1 MGKYT
6 IQQLAEILVK
16 KNGLNEKEAQDF
28 VVAIFEIVKE
38 GLEQDKLVKIKGF
51 GTFKIID
58 IDPRASINVNT
69 GERVLIEGH
78 QKITFTPDAV
88 MKEMVNRPFSQ
99 FETVI
104 LNDGVDL
111 SEIDRTYNFEPD
123 NNTGVE
129 ESETEQDTQE
139 TQDNTQDTQDN
150 TQGTQD
156 NTQET
161 QDTQAEVSTE
171 KTTIV
176 EEPELTIVETTE
188 EPEPT
193 IVETTE
199 EPEPTIV
206 ETTEEP
212 ETTIV
217 ETTEEPEPPTITSE
231 EVPAREVVANG
242 PCDQEEDDDDD
253 DDTASPDVFDD
264 DSETSGSYWKW
275 VVAAVVCL
283 ILMAAAAYGGY
294 MFGLEEGKHQEK
306 KSQIADYAAQLDKQ
320 TAELRKQRLAN
331 QEQVLAD
338 TSATAKKVAET
349 SATAQKVADTSPTKK
364 EVSATSPATQP
375 ATSTPSAE
383 EDYSRY
389 NTSDVRIRTGAYII
403 IGIDKTVT
411 AQEGQTIGKIAQSQ
425 LGPGMSCYVEAV
437 NGMKENTVLKKGTRI
452 KIPKLRHKKKKLPV
466 NR

>member
-139 TQDNTQDTQDN
+139 TQDNTQ
-150 TQGTQD
+150 
-156 NTQET
+156 ET

-199 EPEPTIV
+199 EPEP
-206 ETTEEP
+206 P
-212 ETTIV
+212 S
-217 ETTEEPEPPTITSE
+217 ITSE
-231 EVPAREVVANG
+231 EVPAREAVANG
-242 PCDQEEDDDDD
+242 PCDQEEEDDDD

-331 QEQVLAD
+331 QEQALAD
-338 TSATAKKVAET
+338 TSATAK
-349 SATAQKVADTSPTKK
+349 KVADTSPTKK
-364 EVSATSPATQP
+364 EVSATSPATQS

-403 IGIDKTVT
+403 VGIDKTVT

>member
-129 ESETEQDTQE
+129 ESETEQDNTQETQDNTQE
-139 TQDNTQDTQDN
+139 TQDNTQDTQD
-150 TQGTQD
+150 TQT
-156 NTQET
+156 
-161 QDTQAEVSTE
+161 EVSTE

-176 EEPELTIVETTE
+176 
-188 EPEPT
+188 
-193 IVETTE
+193 E

-231 EVPAREVVANG
+231 EVPAREAVADG
-242 PCDQEEDDDDD
+242 PCDQEEDDDD

-331 QEQVLAD
+331 QEQALAD
-338 TSATAKKVAET
+338 TSATAKKVADT
-349 SATAQKVADTSPTKK
+349 SATAPKVADTSPTKK

>member
-150 TQGTQD
+150 TQD
-156 NTQET
+156 T

-171 KTTIV
+171 KATIV
-176 EEPELTIVETTE
+176 EEPEPTIVETTE

-206 ETTEEP
+206 EP
-212 ETTIV
+212 
-217 ETTEEPEPPTITSE
+217 TEEPEPPTITSE
-231 EVPAREVVANG
+231 EVPAREAVADG

-331 QEQVLAD
+331 QEQALAD
-338 TSATAKKVAET
+338 T

-364 EVSATSPATQP
+364 EVSATSPATQS

>member
-150 TQGTQD
+150 TQD
-156 NTQET
+156 T
-161 QDTQAEVSTE
+161 QDTQTEVSTE

-176 EEPELTIVETTE
+176 
-188 EPEPT
+188 
-193 IVETTE
+193 E

-217 ETTEEPEPPTITSE
+217 ETTEEPEPTIVETTEEPEPPTITSE
-231 EVPAREVVANG
+231 EVPAREAVADG

-331 QEQVLAD
+331 QEQALAD
-338 TSATAKKVAET
+338 TSATAK
-349 SATAQKVADTSPTKK
+349 KVADTSPTKK
-364 EVSATSPATQP
+364 EVSATSPATQS

-403 IGIDKTVT
+403 VGIDKTVT

>member
-139 TQDNTQDTQDN
+139 TQDNTQDTQD
-150 TQGTQD
+150 
-156 NTQET
+156 
-161 QDTQAEVSTE
+161 TQAEVSTE

-176 EEPELTIVETTE
+176 EEPEPTIVETTE

-212 ETTIV
+212 EPTIV

-231 EVPAREVVANG
+231 EVTAREAVANG

-331 QEQVLAD
+331 QEQAIAD
-338 TSATAKKVAET
+338 TSATAKKVADT
-349 SATAQKVADTSPTKK
+349 SATAPKVADTSPTKK

-403 IGIDKTVT
+403 VGIDKTVT

>member
-129 ESETEQDTQE
+129 ESETEQDNTQE
-139 TQDNTQDTQDN
+139 TL
-150 TQGTQD
+150 D

-199 EPEPTIV
+199 EPE
-206 ETTEEP
+206 
-212 ETTIV
+212 TTIV
-217 ETTEEPEPPTITSE
+217 ETTEEPEPPTVTSE
-231 EVPAREVVANG
+231 EVPAREAVADG
-242 PCDQEEDDDDD
+242 HCDQEEDDDDDD

-331 QEQVLAD
+331 QEQALAD
-338 TSATAKKVAET
+338 TSATAKKVADT

-364 EVSATSPATQP
+364 EVSATSPATQS

-403 IGIDKTVT
+403 AGIDKTVT

>member
-139 TQDNTQDTQDN
+139 TQDNTQDTQ
-150 TQGTQD
+150 
-156 NTQET
+156 
-161 QDTQAEVSTE
+161 AEVSTE

-176 EEPELTIVETTE
+176 
-188 EPEPT
+188 
-193 IVETTE
+193 E

-217 ETTEEPEPPTITSE
+217 ETTEEPEPTIVETTEEPEPPTVTSE
-231 EVPAREVVANG
+231 EVPAREAVADG
-242 PCDQEEDDDDD
+242 PCDQEEEDDDD

-331 QEQVLAD
+331 QEQALAD
-338 TSATAKKVAET
+338 TSATAK
-349 SATAQKVADTSPTKK
+349 KVADTSPTKK

-375 ATSTPSAE
+375 STSTPSAE

>member
-129 ESETEQDTQE
+129 ESETEQDNTQE
-139 TQDNTQDTQDN
+139 TQDNTQD
-150 TQGTQD
+150 TQD

-171 KTTIV
+171 KATIV
-176 EEPELTIVETTE
+176 E

-212 ETTIV
+212 E
-217 ETTEEPEPPTITSE
+217 PSTITSEE
-231 EVPAREVVANG
+231 EVPAREAVADG
-242 PCDQEEDDDDD
+242 PCDQEEDYDDD

-338 TSATAKKVAET
+338 TSATAKKVA
-349 SATAQKVADTSPTKK
+349 DTSPTKK
-364 EVSATSPATQP
+364 EVSATSPATQS

-403 IGIDKTVT
+403 VGIDKTVT

>member
-129 ESETEQDTQE
+129 ESETEQD
-139 TQDNTQDTQDN
+139 NTQDTQDN
-150 TQGTQD
+150 TQETQGNTQD
-156 NTQET
+156 T

-176 EEPELTIVETTE
+176 EEPEPTIVETTE

-212 ETTIV
+212 E
-217 ETTEEPEPPTITSE
+217 PPTITSE
-231 EVPAREVVANG
+231 EVPAREAVANG
-242 PCDQEEDDDDD
+242 PCDQEEDDDD

-331 QEQVLAD
+331 QEQALAD
-338 TSATAKKVAET
+338 TSATAK
-349 SATAQKVADTSPTKK
+349 KVADTSPTKK
-364 EVSATSPATQP
+364 EVSATSPATQS

-403 IGIDKTVT
+403 VGIDKTVT

-466 NR
+466 SR

>member
-199 EPEPTIV
+199 EPE
-206 ETTEEP
+206 
-212 ETTIV
+212 TTIV

-242 PCDQEEDDDDD
+242 PCDQEEEDDDD

-331 QEQVLAD
+331 QEQALAD
-338 TSATAKKVAET
+338 TSATAK
-349 SATAQKVADTSPTKK
+349 KVADTSPTKK

-375 ATSTPSAE
+375 STSTPSAE

-403 IGIDKTVT
+403 VGIDKTVT

>member
-139 TQDNTQDTQDN
+139 TQDNTQDTQD
-150 TQGTQD
+150 
-156 NTQET
+156 
-161 QDTQAEVSTE
+161 TQAEVSTE
-171 KTTIV
+171 KATIV
-176 EEPELTIVETTE
+176 EEPE
-188 EPEPT
+188 P
-193 IVETTE
+193 
-199 EPEPTIV
+199 
-206 ETTEEP
+206 
-212 ETTIV
+212 TIV

-231 EVPAREVVANG
+231 EVPAREAVADG
-242 PCDQEEDDDDD
+242 PCDQEEEDDDD

-331 QEQVLAD
+331 QEQALAD
-338 TSATAKKVAET
+338 TSATAKKVADT
-349 SATAQKVADTSPTKK
+349 SATGQKVADTSPTKK

-403 IGIDKTVT
+403 VGIDKTVT

>member
-129 ESETEQDTQE
+129 ESETEQDNTQDTQDNTQE
-139 TQDNTQDTQDN
+139 TQDNTQD
-150 TQGTQD
+150 
-156 NTQET
+156 T

-176 EEPELTIVETTE
+176 EEPEPTIVETTE

-212 ETTIV
+212 E
-217 ETTEEPEPPTITSE
+217 PPTVTSE
-231 EVPAREVVANG
+231 EVPAREAVADG

-331 QEQVLAD
+331 QEQALAD
-338 TSATAKKVAET
+338 TSATAK
-349 SATAQKVADTSPTKK
+349 KVADTSPTKK

-403 IGIDKTVT
+403 VGIDKTVT

>member
-150 TQGTQD
+150 TQD
-156 NTQET
+156 T

-176 EEPELTIVETTE
+176 E

-212 ETTIV
+212 E
-217 ETTEEPEPPTITSE
+217 PPTVTSE
-231 EVPAREVVANG
+231 EVPAREAVADG
-242 PCDQEEDDDDD
+242 PCDQEEEDDDDD
-253 DDTASPDVFDD
+253 DSASPDVFDD

-331 QEQVLAD
+331 QKQALAD
-338 TSATAKKVAET
+338 TSATAK
-349 SATAQKVADTSPTKK
+349 KVADTSPTKK

-375 ATSTPSAE
+375 STSTPSAE

>member
-129 ESETEQDTQE
+129 ESETEQDNTQE
-139 TQDNTQDTQDN
+139 TQDNTQD
-150 TQGTQD
+150 
-156 NTQET
+156 T

-176 EEPELTIVETTE
+176 E

-217 ETTEEPEPPTITSE
+217 ETTEEPETTIVETTEEPEPPTITSE
-231 EVPAREVVANG
+231 EVPAREAVADG

-331 QEQVLAD
+331 QEQALAD
-338 TSATAKKVAET
+338 TSATAK
-349 SATAQKVADTSPTKK
+349 KVADTSPTKK
-364 EVSATSPATQP
+364 EVSATSPATQS

-403 IGIDKTVT
+403 VGIDKTVT

>member
-139 TQDNTQDTQDN
+139 TQDNTQDTQ
-150 TQGTQD
+150 
-156 NTQET
+156 
-161 QDTQAEVSTE
+161 AEVSTE

-176 EEPELTIVETTE
+176 
-188 EPEPT
+188 
-193 IVETTE
+193 E

-217 ETTEEPEPPTITSE
+217 ETTEEPEPTIVETTEEPEPPTITSE
-231 EVPAREVVANG
+231 EVPAREAVADS
-242 PCDQEEDDDDD
+242 PCDQEEEDDDDD
-253 DDTASPDVFDD
+253 DTPSPDVFDD

-331 QEQVLAD
+331 QEQALAD
-338 TSATAKKVAET
+338 TSATAKKVADT

-375 ATSTPSAE
+375 STSTPSAE

-452 KIPKLRHKKKKLPV
+452 KIPKLRPKKKKLPV

>member
-139 TQDNTQDTQDN
+139 TQDNTQDTQD
-150 TQGTQD
+150 
-156 NTQET
+156 
-161 QDTQAEVSTE
+161 TQAEVSTE

-176 EEPELTIVETTE
+176 EEPEPTIVETTE

-212 ETTIV
+212 E
-217 ETTEEPEPPTITSE
+217 PPTITSE
-231 EVPAREVVANG
+231 EVPAREAVADG
-242 PCDQEEDDDDD
+242 LCDQEEEDDDDD

-331 QEQVLAD
+331 QEQALAD
-338 TSATAKKVAET
+338 TSATAKKVADT

-403 IGIDKTVT
+403 VGIDKTVT

>member
-129 ESETEQDTQE
+129 ESETEQDNTQETQDNTQE
-139 TQDNTQDTQDN
+139 TQDNTQDTQD
-150 TQGTQD
+150 
-156 NTQET
+156 
-161 QDTQAEVSTE
+161 TQAEVSTD

-176 EEPELTIVETTE
+176 E

-217 ETTEEPEPPTITSE
+217 ETTEEPEPTIVETTEEPEPPTITSE
-231 EVPAREVVANG
+231 EVPAREAVANG

-331 QEQVLAD
+331 QEQALAD
-338 TSATAKKVAET
+338 TSATAKKVADT
-349 SATAQKVADTSPTKK
+349 SATAKKVADTSPTKK

-403 IGIDKTVT
+403 VGIDKTVT

>member
-139 TQDNTQDTQDN
+139 TQDNTQDTQD
-150 TQGTQD
+150 TQT
-156 NTQET
+156 
-161 QDTQAEVSTE
+161 EVSTE

-176 EEPELTIVETTE
+176 E

-231 EVPAREVVANG
+231 EVPAREAVADS
-242 PCDQEEDDDDD
+242 PCDQEEEDDDD

-331 QEQVLAD
+331 QKQALAD
-338 TSATAKKVAET
+338 TSATAK
-349 SATAQKVADTSPTKK
+349 KVADTSPTKK
-364 EVSATSPATQP
+364 EVSATSPATQS

-403 IGIDKTVT
+403 VGIDKTVT

>member
-139 TQDNTQDTQDN
+139 TQDNTQDTQD
-150 TQGTQD
+150 
-156 NTQET
+156 
-161 QDTQAEVSTE
+161 TQAEVSTE

-176 EEPELTIVETTE
+176 EEPE
-188 EPEPT
+188 P
-193 IVETTE
+193 
-199 EPEPTIV
+199 
-206 ETTEEP
+206 
-212 ETTIV
+212 TIV

-231 EVPAREVVANG
+231 EVPAREAVADG
-242 PCDQEEDDDDD
+242 PCDQEEEDDDDD

-338 TSATAKKVAET
+338 TSATAKKVA
-349 SATAQKVADTSPTKK
+349 DTSPTKK

-403 IGIDKTVT
+403 VGIDKTVT

>member
-139 TQDNTQDTQDN
+139 TQDNTQDTQD
-150 TQGTQD
+150 
-156 NTQET
+156 
-161 QDTQAEVSTE
+161 TQAEVSTE

-176 EEPELTIVETTE
+176 EEPE
-188 EPEPT
+188 P
-193 IVETTE
+193 
-199 EPEPTIV
+199 
-206 ETTEEP
+206 
-212 ETTIV
+212 TIV

-231 EVPAREVVANG
+231 EVPAREAVADS
-242 PCDQEEDDDDD
+242 PCDQEEEDDDD

-331 QEQVLAD
+331 QEQALAD
-338 TSATAKKVAET
+338 TSATAK
-349 SATAQKVADTSPTKK
+349 KVADTSPTKK
-364 EVSATSPATQP
+364 EVSATSPATQS

-403 IGIDKTVT
+403 VGIDKTVT

>member
-139 TQDNTQDTQDN
+139 TQDNTQDTQD
-150 TQGTQD
+150 
-156 NTQET
+156 
-161 QDTQAEVSTE
+161 TQAEVSTE

-176 EEPELTIVETTE
+176 EEPE
-188 EPEPT
+188 P
-193 IVETTE
+193 
-199 EPEPTIV
+199 
-206 ETTEEP
+206 
-212 ETTIV
+212 TIV

-231 EVPAREVVANG
+231 EVPAREAVADG
-242 PCDQEEDDDDD
+242 PCDQEEDDDD

-331 QEQVLAD
+331 QEQALAD
-338 TSATAKKVAET
+338 TSATAKKVADT

-364 EVSATSPATQP
+364 EVSATSPATQS

-403 IGIDKTVT
+403 VGIDKTVT

>member
-139 TQDNTQDTQDN
+139 TQDNTQDTQD
-150 TQGTQD
+150 
-156 NTQET
+156 
-161 QDTQAEVSTE
+161 TQAEVSTE

-176 EEPELTIVETTE
+176 E

-212 ETTIV
+212 E
-217 ETTEEPEPPTITSE
+217 PPTITSE
-231 EVPAREVVANG
+231 EVPAREAVADG
-242 PCDQEEDDDDD
+242 LCDQEEEDDDDD

-331 QEQVLAD
+331 QEQALAD
-338 TSATAKKVAET
+338 TSATAK
-349 SATAQKVADTSPTKK
+349 KVADTSPTKK
-364 EVSATSPATQP
+364 EVSATSPATQS

>member
-139 TQDNTQDTQDN
+139 TQDNTQDTQD
-150 TQGTQD
+150 TQT
-156 NTQET
+156 
-161 QDTQAEVSTE
+161 EVSTE

-176 EEPELTIVETTE
+176 
-188 EPEPT
+188 
-193 IVETTE
+193 E

-217 ETTEEPEPPTITSE
+217 ETTEEPETTIVETTEEPEPTIVETTEEPEPPTVTSE
-231 EVPAREVVANG
+231 EVPAREAVADG
-242 PCDQEEDDDDD
+242 PCDQEEEDDDD

-331 QEQVLAD
+331 QEQALAD
-338 TSATAKKVAET
+338 TSATAKKVADT

-403 IGIDKTVT
+403 VGIDKTVT

>member
-129 ESETEQDTQE
+129 ESETEQDNTQE
-139 TQDNTQDTQDN
+139 TQDNTQD
-150 TQGTQD
+150 
-156 NTQET
+156 T

-176 EEPELTIVETTE
+176 E

-212 ETTIV
+212 E
-217 ETTEEPEPPTITSE
+217 PPTVTSE
-231 EVPAREVVANG
+231 EVPAREAVADSL
-242 PCDQEEDDDDD
+242 CDQEEDDDDD
-253 DDTASPDVFDD
+253 EEDTASPDVFDD

-331 QEQVLAD
+331 QEQALAD
-338 TSATAKKVAET
+338 TSATAK
-349 SATAQKVADTSPTKK
+349 KVADTSPTKK

-403 IGIDKTVT
+403 VGIDKTVT

>member
-139 TQDNTQDTQDN
+139 TQDNTQDTQD
-150 TQGTQD
+150 
-156 NTQET
+156 
-161 QDTQAEVSTE
+161 TQAEVSTE
-171 KTTIV
+171 KATIV
-176 EEPELTIVETTE
+176 E

-217 ETTEEPEPPTITSE
+217 ETTEEPEPTIVETTEEPEPPSITSE

-242 PCDQEEDDDDD
+242 PCDQEEEDDDD

-275 VVAAVVCL
+275 VVASVVCL
-283 ILMAAAAYGGY
+283 ILIAAAAYGGY

-331 QEQVLAD
+331 QEQALAD
-338 TSATAKKVAET
+338 TSATAKKVADT

-364 EVSATSPATQP
+364 EVSATSPATQS

>member
-139 TQDNTQDTQDN
+139 TQDNTQETQDN
-150 TQGTQD
+150 TQD
-156 NTQET
+156 T
-161 QDTQAEVSTE
+161 QDTQTEVSTE

-176 EEPELTIVETTE
+176 EEPEPTIVETTE

-212 ETTIV
+212 E
-217 ETTEEPEPPTITSE
+217 PPTITSE
-231 EVPAREVVANG
+231 EVPAREAVADG
-242 PCDQEEDDDDD
+242 PCDQEEVDDDD

-331 QEQVLAD
+331 QEQALAD
-338 TSATAKKVAET
+338 TSATAKKVADT
-349 SATAQKVADTSPTKK
+349 SATAKKVADTSPTKK

-403 IGIDKTVT
+403 VGIDKTVT

>member
-150 TQGTQD
+150 TQD
-156 NTQET
+156 T

-176 EEPELTIVETTE
+176 E

-212 ETTIV
+212 E
-217 ETTEEPEPPTITSE
+217 PPTVTSE
-231 EVPAREVVANG
+231 EVPAREAVADG

-331 QEQVLAD
+331 QEQALAD
-338 TSATAKKVAET
+338 TSATAK
-349 SATAQKVADTSPTKK
+349 KVADTSPTKK
-364 EVSATSPATQP
+364 EVSATSPATQS

-403 IGIDKTVT
+403 VGIDKTVT

>member
-129 ESETEQDTQE
+129 ESETEQDNTQDTQDNTQE
-139 TQDNTQDTQDN
+139 TQDNTQD
-150 TQGTQD
+150 
-156 NTQET
+156 T

-176 EEPELTIVETTE
+176 E

-212 ETTIV
+212 E
-217 ETTEEPEPPTITSE
+217 PPTVTSE
-231 EVPAREVVANG
+231 EVPAREAVADG
-242 PCDQEEDDDDD
+242 PCDQEEEDDDD

-331 QEQVLAD
+331 QEQALAD
-338 TSATAKKVAET
+338 TSATAK
-349 SATAQKVADTSPTKK
+349 KVADTSPTKK

-403 IGIDKTVT
+403 VGIDKTVT

>member
-129 ESETEQDTQE
+129 ESETEQDNTQE
-139 TQDNTQDTQDN
+139 TQDNTQDTQD
-150 TQGTQD
+150 
-156 NTQET
+156 T

-176 EEPELTIVETTE
+176 E

-212 ETTIV
+212 EPTIV
-217 ETTEEPEPPTITSE
+217 KTTEEPEPPTITSE
-231 EVPAREVVANG
+231 EVPAREAVADG
-242 PCDQEEDDDDD
+242 LCDQEEEDDDDD

-331 QEQVLAD
+331 QEQALAD
-338 TSATAKKVAET
+338 TSATAK
-349 SATAQKVADTSPTKK
+349 KVADTSPTKK

>member
-150 TQGTQD
+150 TQD
-156 NTQET
+156 T

-176 EEPELTIVETTE
+176 E

-212 ETTIV
+212 E
-217 ETTEEPEPPTITSE
+217 PPTVTSE
-231 EVPAREVVANG
+231 EVPAREAVADS

-331 QEQVLAD
+331 QEQALAD
-338 TSATAKKVAET
+338 TSATAKKVADT

-364 EVSATSPATQP
+364 EVSATSPATQS
-375 ATSTPSAE
+375 AISTPSAE

>member
-139 TQDNTQDTQDN
+139 TQDNTQDTQ
-150 TQGTQD
+150 
-156 NTQET
+156 
-161 QDTQAEVSTE
+161 AEVSSE

-176 EEPELTIVETTE
+176 E

-231 EVPAREVVANG
+231 KVPAREVVADG

-331 QEQVLAD
+331 QEQALAD
-338 TSATAKKVAET
+338 TSATAK
-349 SATAQKVADTSPTKK
+349 KVADTSPTKK

-403 IGIDKTVT
+403 VGIDKTVT

>member
-139 TQDNTQDTQDN
+139 TQDNTQDTQD
-150 TQGTQD
+150 
-156 NTQET
+156 
-161 QDTQAEVSTE
+161 TQAEVSTE

-176 EEPELTIVETTE
+176 
-188 EPEPT
+188 
-193 IVETTE
+193 E

-217 ETTEEPEPPTITSE
+217 ETTEEPEPTIVETTEEPEPPTITSE
-231 EVPAREVVANG
+231 EVPAREAVANG

-331 QEQVLAD
+331 QEQALAD
-338 TSATAKKVAET
+338 TSATAK
-349 SATAQKVADTSPTKK
+349 KVADTSPTKK
-364 EVSATSPATQP
+364 EVSATSPATQS

-403 IGIDKTVT
+403 VGIDKTVT

>member
-139 TQDNTQDTQDN
+139 TQDNTQ
-150 TQGTQD
+150 
-156 NTQET
+156 ET

-188 EPEPT
+188 EPE
-193 IVETTE
+193 
-199 EPEPTIV
+199 
-206 ETTEEP
+206 
-212 ETTIV
+212 TTIV
-217 ETTEEPEPPTITSE
+217 ETTEEPEPPTVTSE
-231 EVPAREVVANG
+231 EVPAREVVADG
-242 PCDQEEDDDDD
+242 PCDQEEDDDDH

-331 QEQVLAD
+331 QEQALAD
-338 TSATAKKVAET
+338 TSATAK
-349 SATAQKVADTSPTKK
+349 KVADTSPTKK
-364 EVSATSPATQP
+364 EVSATSPATQS

-403 IGIDKTVT
+403 VGIDKTVT

>member
-139 TQDNTQDTQDN
+139 TQDNTQDTQ
-150 TQGTQD
+150 
-156 NTQET
+156 
-161 QDTQAEVSTE
+161 AEVSTE

-176 EEPELTIVETTE
+176 E

-231 EVPAREVVANG
+231 KVPAREVVADG
-242 PCDQEEDDDDD
+242 PCDQEEDDDD

-331 QEQVLAD
+331 QEQALAD
-338 TSATAKKVAET
+338 TSATAKKVADT
-349 SATAQKVADTSPTKK
+349 SATAKKVADTSPTKK

-403 IGIDKTVT
+403 VGIDKTVT

>member
-129 ESETEQDTQE
+129 ESETEQDNTQETLDNTQE
-139 TQDNTQDTQDN
+139 TQDNTQDTQD
-150 TQGTQD
+150 
-156 NTQET
+156 
-161 QDTQAEVSTE
+161 TQAEVSTE
-171 KTTIV
+171 KATIV
-176 EEPELTIVETTE
+176 EEPEPTIVETTE

-217 ETTEEPEPPTITSE
+217 ETTEEPEAPTITSE
-231 EVPAREVVANG
+231 EVPAREAVADG
-242 PCDQEEDDDDD
+242 PCDQEEEDDDDD
-253 DDTASPDVFDD
+253 DTPSPDVFDD

-331 QEQVLAD
+331 QEQALAD
-338 TSATAKKVAET
+338 TSATAK
-349 SATAQKVADTSPTKK
+349 KVADTSPTKK
-364 EVSATSPATQP
+364 EVSATSPATQS

>member
-123 NNTGVE
+123 DNTGVE

-139 TQDNTQDTQDN
+139 TQDNTQDTQD
-150 TQGTQD
+150 
-156 NTQET
+156 
-161 QDTQAEVSTE
+161 TQAEVSTE
-171 KTTIV
+171 KATIV
-176 EEPELTIVETTE
+176 
-188 EPEPT
+188 
-193 IVETTE
+193 E

-217 ETTEEPEPPTITSE
+217 ETTEEPEPPTVTSE
-231 EVPAREVVANG
+231 EVPAREAVANG
-242 PCDQEEDDDDD
+242 PCDQEEEDDDD

-331 QEQVLAD
+331 QEQALAD
-338 TSATAKKVAET
+338 TSATAK
-349 SATAQKVADTSPTKK
+349 KVADTSPTKK

-375 ATSTPSAE
+375 STSTPSAE

-403 IGIDKTVT
+403 VGIDKTVT

>member
-139 TQDNTQDTQDN
+139 TQDNTQDTQD
-150 TQGTQD
+150 
-156 NTQET
+156 
-161 QDTQAEVSTE
+161 TQAEVSTE

-176 EEPELTIVETTE
+176 EEPEPTIVETTE

-212 ETTIV
+212 E
-217 ETTEEPEPPTITSE
+217 PPTITSE
-231 EVPAREVVANG
+231 EVPAREAVADG
-242 PCDQEEDDDDD
+242 LCDQEEEEDDDD

-338 TSATAKKVAET
+338 TSATAKKVA
-349 SATAQKVADTSPTKK
+349 DTSPTKK

-403 IGIDKTVT
+403 VGIDKTVT

>member
-129 ESETEQDTQE
+129 ESETEQDNTQE
-139 TQDNTQDTQDN
+139 TQDNTQD
-150 TQGTQD
+150 
-156 NTQET
+156 T

-176 EEPELTIVETTE
+176 
-188 EPEPT
+188 
-193 IVETTE
+193 E

-217 ETTEEPEPPTITSE
+217 ETTEEPEPTIVETTEEPEPPTITSE
-231 EVPAREVVANG
+231 EVPAREAVADG

-331 QEQVLAD
+331 QEQALAD
-338 TSATAKKVAET
+338 TSATAKKVADT
-349 SATAQKVADTSPTKK
+349 SATAPKVADTSPTKK

-403 IGIDKTVT
+403 VGIDKTVT

>member
-139 TQDNTQDTQDN
+139 TQDNTQDTQD
-150 TQGTQD
+150 
-156 NTQET
+156 
-161 QDTQAEVSTE
+161 TQAEVSTE

-176 EEPELTIVETTE
+176 EEPEPTIVETTE

-212 ETTIV
+212 E
-217 ETTEEPEPPTITSE
+217 PPTITSE
-231 EVPAREVVANG
+231 EVPAREAVADS
-242 PCDQEEDDDDD
+242 PCDQEEEDDDD

-331 QEQVLAD
+331 QEQALAD
-338 TSATAKKVAET
+338 TSATAK
-349 SATAQKVADTSPTKK
+349 KVADTSPTKK

-403 IGIDKTVT
+403 VGIDKTVT

>member
-129 ESETEQDTQE
+129 ESETEQDNTQDTQDNTQE
-139 TQDNTQDTQDN
+139 TQDNTQD
-150 TQGTQD
+150 
-156 NTQET
+156 T

-176 EEPELTIVETTE
+176 E

-212 ETTIV
+212 E
-217 ETTEEPEPPTITSE
+217 PPTITSE
-231 EVPAREVVANG
+231 EVPAREAVANG
-242 PCDQEEDDDDD
+242 PCDQEEEDDDD

-331 QEQVLAD
+331 QEQALAD
-338 TSATAKKVAET
+338 TSATAKKVADT

-403 IGIDKTVT
+403 VGIDKTVT